1 MIKNENYIVIH
12 GWMLNNLKLSGN
24 NLNVYAIIYGFT
36 QEDDQWFRGNRQYL
50 ADWCGCTKRG
60 IQKNLNYLLERNL
73 IIKKET
79 TSNNTACEYRC
90 NPKYIG

>member
-1 MIKNENYIVIH
+1 
-12 GWMLNNLKLSGN
+12 
-24 NLNVYAIIYGFT
+24 
-36 QEDDQWFRGNRQYL
+36 L

-79 TSNNTACEYRC
+79 INNNTVCEYRC
-90 NPKYIG
+90 NPEYIGWK